1 MKLKIAASCGAALL
15 ACALIAVGTPAL
27 AKTARCVI
35 KTSDG
40 APYQGPCK
48 FQLDPGGTFTVTP
61 IGRDVF
67 FPEILAISVEI
78 DGDNTDVRGL
88 TTAGINS
95 SWGSAHRSTRDRACW
110 VGADF
115 SVCVY

>member
-1 MKLKIAASCGAALL
+1 MKRNFAASCGAALMV
-15 ACALIAVGTPAL
+15 CALMALGAPAL

-40 APYQGPCK
+40 APYRGPCK
-48 FQLDPGGTFTVTP
+48 FQLDPGGTFTVAP

-67 FPEILAISVEI
+67 FPRILAISVEI

-88 TTAGINS
+88 TTDGINS
-95 SWGSAHRSTRDRACW
+95 AWGPAHRSARDRACW